1 MSTAVTTPNLPAPIV
16 GKFNLA
22 LTESKFQALADEAGK
37 LVFNEDNID
46 AIKEFL
52 EKVRKVEKSIE
63 ATHKDGKAEALEI
76 GRQWDAGKNA
86 FMQTVSAIKQLPQVK
101 YTELCNDIAD
111 RQRKQQEELARKQR
125 IKDGI
130 ETNAISFAKKIAD
143 CKTSKELTD
152 IERVINLEKTRK
164 DKYEEFLEQATTRYT
179 ELNKLLAEQKVI
191 VKELEENARQQA
203 EAKKQNDDEALL
215 KLQQE
220 QEQKE
225 AQIEENKINV
235 QEVVINQSISAASV
249 EEVPEVIPTV
259 SARRT
264 TWGFEVINE
273 KEVMKRSPELVV
285 FTIDNDKVKAMLKT
299 LKDTDQ
305 LKGKTEIIVNG
316 IRFFESKTY

>member
-1 MSTAVTTPNLPAPIV
+1 MSTVTTPNLPAPIV

-22 LTESKFQALADEAGK
+22 LTESKFQALADEARN

-46 AIKEFL
+46 TIKEFL
-52 EKVRKVEKSIE
+52 EKVRKVERSIE
-63 ATHKDGKAEALEI
+63 ATHKDGKAEALEV
-76 GRQWDAGKNA
+76 GRQWDAGKNT
-86 FMQTVSAIKQLPQVK
+86 FLQTVGDIKQLPQVK
-101 YTELCNDIAD
+101 YTELCNAIAD
-111 RQRKQQEELARKQR
+111 RKRKQQEELARKQR

-152 IERVINLEKTRK
+152 IERVSNLEKTRK

-191 VKELEENARQQA
+191 VKELEENARKQ
-203 EAKKQNDDEALL
+203 EDAKKQNDDEALL

-220 QEQKE
+220 QEKKE

-264 TWGFEVINE
+264 TWEFEVINE
-273 KEVMKRSPELVV
+273 KEVMKKSPELII
-285 FTIDNDKVKAMLKT
+285 FSLDKEKVKANLKV
-299 LKDTDQ
+299 LKDSGQ
-305 LKGKTEIIVNG
+305 LEGKTEIVING
-316 IRFFESKTY
+316 LRYFEKKSY